1 MESLKQENK
10 EIKNRATTIE
20 KAYEKI
26 IERITN

>member
-10 EIKNRATTIE
+10 EIKNRATKIE
-20 KAYEKI
+20 KAYEKT